1 MAAEKT
7 IETLID
13 RTEDGVLEFNTQMAT
28 EDRMVLNMGPSH
40 PSTHGV
46 LRIILTLL
54 GEEIEK
60 AEPDIGY
67 LHRGMEKIGEA
78 YGFHKYIP
86 YTDRWDYLA
95 PIANNM
101 TYVTGIERLLGV
113 EIPERAKVARVIA
126 WEIGRIQS
134 HLLGLGAF
142 AMDVGAMTIFLW
154 TFREREILYDFI
166 ERICGARFT
175 TSFARIGG
183 LDRDL
188 SADWLKDIRAFCDEF
203 PKRIDEYE
211 TLLTR
216 NRIWVDRV
224 SDVGT
229 ISREDALA
237 YGLTGPI
244 LRASGVKYDIRKEE
258 PYCGYETYDFDV
270 PVGEKGDCYD
280 RYLCRIEEMRQSAK
294 IIQQAV
300 DKIPD
305 GPFFLE
311 EFKTSIPP
319 KGNVLRRM
327 EELIHHFIV
336 ITEGPRAEKGG
347 EFYFRA
353 ENPKGALGIYV
364 VGDGTNRP
372 QRLRIRGPSFM
383 NLSILPK
390 LMPGHMVSDTVAILG
405 SFDFVMGECD
415 R

>member
-1 MAAEKT
+1 MAEQKT
-7 IETLID
+7 IETIVD
-13 RTEDGVLEFNTQMAT
+13 RTEDGTIGFDEQLAT

-46 LRIILTLL
+46 LRIVLTLA
-54 GEEIEK
+54 GEEIEA

-67 LHRGMEKIGEA
+67 LHRGMEKICEA
-78 YGFHKYIP
+78 YGFHKFIP

-101 TYVTGIERLLGV
+101 TYVTGVEKLLGV
-113 EIPERAKVARVIA
+113 EIPERAQVVRVLC
-126 WEIGRIQS
+126 WELGRIQS

-154 TFREREILYDFI
+154 TFREREIIYDLI

-183 LDRDL
+183 LERD
-188 SADWLKDIRAFCDEF
+188 APEDWIRDVKAFIDEF
-203 PKRIDEYE
+203 PKRVDEYE

-224 SDVGT
+224 ADVGV
-229 ISREDALA
+229 ISKEDALA
-237 YGLTGPI
+237 YGLTGPN
-244 LRASGVKYDIRKEE
+244 LRASGVEYDLRKEE
-258 PYCGYETYDFDV
+258 PYCGYENYEFDV
-270 PVGEKGDCYD
+270 PVGQHGDCYD

-294 IIQQAV
+294 IILQAI
-300 DKIPD
+300 DRLPD
-305 GPFFLE
+305 GPFCLE
-311 EFKTSIPP
+311 QYKTSIPE
-319 KGNVLRRM
+319 KQGVLTRM

-336 ITEGPRAEKGG
+336 ITEGPKAKKGG
-347 EFYFRA
+347 EAYFRG
-353 ENPKGALGIYV
+353 ENPKGSLGIYA
-364 VGDGTNRP
+364 VGAGTNKP

-390 LMPGHMVSDTVAILG
+390 ILPGHMMADTVAILG
-405 SFDFVMGECD
+405 SLDFVMGECD